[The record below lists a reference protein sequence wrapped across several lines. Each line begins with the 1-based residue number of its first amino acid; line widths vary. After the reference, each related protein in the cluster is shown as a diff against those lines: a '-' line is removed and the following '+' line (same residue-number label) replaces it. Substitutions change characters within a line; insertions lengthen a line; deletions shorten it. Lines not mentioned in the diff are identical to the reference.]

1 MEYNKK
7 EGIGKK
13 FVEGLLVSVV
23 IMGLFFLLQ
32 LLLGSVSVLA
42 AVTAC
47 ILQTDMDIQ
56 EAQRAGQAVF
66 QGKGAAGQ
74 NIFHDCD
81 RLRGAVLSGA
91 FDCGCHRC
99 GKPGDDGNV

>member
-56 EAQRAGQAVF
+56 EAQRAAIQIFMDSNFMTMLTVVSTFAMAV
-66 QGKGAAGQ
+66 
-74 NIFHDCD
+74 
-81 RLRGAVLSGA
+81 
-91 FDCGCHRC
+91 
-99 GKPGDDGNV
+99 

>member
-47 ILQTDMDIQ
+47 ILQTW
-56 EAQRAGQAVF
+56 
-66 QGKGAAGQ
+66 
-74 NIFHDCD
+74 IF
-81 RLRGAVLSGA
+81 RRRSAPPYRFSWTVIS
-91 FDCGCHRC
+91 
-99 GKPGDDGNV
+99 

>member
-32 LLLGSVSVLA
+32 LLLGFVG
-42 AVTAC
+42 VTAAS
-47 ILQTDMDIQ
+47 DSVYPSD
-56 EAQRAGQAVF
+56 GH
-66 QGKGAAGQ
+66 GYSGGAARRHTDFHGQ
-74 NIFHDCD
+74 
-81 RLRGAVLSGA
+81 
-91 FDCGCHRC
+91 
-99 GKPGDDGNV
+99 

>member
-47 ILQTDMDIQ
+47 ILQRS
-56 EAQRAGQAVF
+56 EERRV
-66 QGKGAAGQ
+66 GKE
-74 NIFHDCD
+74 C
-81 RLRGAVLSGA
+81 
-91 FDCGCHRC
+91 
-99 GKPGDDGNV
+99 P

>member
-42 AVTAC
+42 AVYPS
-47 ILQTDMDIQ
+47 D
-56 EAQRAGQAVF
+56 RHGYS
-66 QGKGAAGQ
+66 GGAARRHTDFHGQ
-74 NIFHDCD
+74 
-81 RLRGAVLSGA
+81 
-91 FDCGCHRC
+91 
-99 GKPGDDGNV
+99 